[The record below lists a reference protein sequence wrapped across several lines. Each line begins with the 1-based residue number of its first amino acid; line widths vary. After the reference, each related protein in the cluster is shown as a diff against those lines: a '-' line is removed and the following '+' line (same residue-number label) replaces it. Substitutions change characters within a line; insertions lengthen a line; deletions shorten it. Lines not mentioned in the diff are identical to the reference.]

1 MRLLPT
7 LLITL
12 LALLTTQGSLAASD
26 RAFEVANPN
35 AKFLRCATEHPS
47 PREAKALEAQFQWR
61 KAQAKKPS
69 GKPGKGGGG
78 GDTGGGG
85 GGEGPTVPGPGTIVV
100 NVYFHV
106 ITSGDNGAVSDFD
119 IADQIAVIN
128 AAYGGNGSYT
138 TPYTFVLNQI
148 TRNDNANWYTAGPG
162 TTAEAQMKATLR
174 QGDAGDLNIYSS
186 SPGGGLLGWATFP
199 TSYASNPSGDGV
211 VILNETRPGGQME
224 PYNEGDTLT
233 HEIGHWL
240 GLYHTFQGGC
250 SNTAGDYVTDT
261 PAEQSPA
268 YGCPVGR
275 DSCSRIKR
283 RTEQYPGLDPINN
296 FMDYTDDSCMYELSD
311 GQVARAF
318 DLSSTYRA
326 LTP

>member
-12 LALLTTQGSLAASD
+12 LALLTSQGSLAASD
-26 RAFEVANPN
+26 RAVEVANPN

-106 ITSGDNGAVSDFD
+106 ITSGGNGAVSDLSV
-119 IADQIAVIN
+119 ASQMNVIN

-138 TPYTFVLNQI
+138 TPYTFVLNAI

-162 TTAEAQMKATLR
+162 TAAEAQMKATLR

-199 TSYASNPSGDGV
+199 TSYASNPTGDGV
-211 VILNETRPGGQME
+211 VILNETRPGGSAG

-250 SNTAGDYVTDT
+250 SNSAGDYVTDT